1 MKSDTIRRLSV
12 VIATLAMIAV
22 NALANALPINGQTT
36 GEISDLFVVFFVPA
50 GYVFSIWG
58 LIYLGIIAYAVYQ
71 ALPVQATNQS
81 LRRIGYLFVCS
92 SMANIAWILLW
103 HYELFPWTVLAM
115 LALLGCL
122 IAIYL
127 RLDIGRTQV
136 SSAMKW
142 LVHVPFSIYLGWITV
157 ATIAN
162 ITSLLYFWDWNGWG
176 IDPGVW
182 TLIMLA
188 AGTIIGAAVS
198 MTRGDVAYALVLVWA
213 FTGIAVKHSET
224 SSVATAA
231 WMAVAI
237 TAIFMV
243 AGTYRH
249 RQQKQQ
255 AAVKT

>member
-1 MKSDTIRRLSV
+1 MKSDTVRQLSIL
-12 VIATLAMIAV
+12 IAALAMIAV

-36 GEISDLFVVFFVPA
+36 GEISDRFVVLFVPA

-136 SSAMKW
+136 SSSMKW
-142 LVHVPFSIYLGWITV
+142 LVQIPFSIYLGWITV

-162 ITSLLYFWDWNGWG
+162 ITSLLSYWEWDGWR
-176 IDPGVW
+176 ISAEAW
-182 TLIMLA
+182 TLIMLIA
-188 AGTIIGAAVS
+188 ATLIGAAIS
-198 MTRGDVAYALVLVWA
+198 LTRGDVAYALVLIWA
-213 FTGIAVKHSET
+213 FAGIALKHSDT

-231 WMAVAI
+231 WLAVAI
-237 TAIFMV
+237 AAIMLV
-243 AGTYRH
+243 VGAYRH
-249 RQQKQQ
+249 RQRMRHLSL
-255 AAVKT
+255 AT